1 MTASTSRP
9 LTIGFLRRGY
19 SSSGGVE
26 VYLKGL
32 AGGLNAAG
40 HRVILLGTA
49 EWPSVA
55 WPGGEILRCS
65 GKSLSSYAS
74 AVEHHKEE
82 SGIQFDLILSV
93 EKVPGCDIYRT
104 DEGLHLKWLTERQ
117 KYISPWARWF
127 QWRNPKHREKI
138 SLEKQLFR
146 TESTRRII
154 SISDK
159 ITRDIVACY
168 NYPVERISLVR
179 NGVPQVGIPSL
190 NQRNEARRALGVS
203 VGEKII
209 LFVGTGWERKGLGF
223 AIQAVESLAD
233 IHPGIR
239 LLVAGKGAQKRYASP
254 VVKFLGP
261 VQQMALVYAAADI
274 FITPTIYEPFSL
286 AALEAFSAGLPVITS
301 AAAGISEIMTAG
313 VHGEVIAE
321 PSDVRA
327 LAVALEKWIHITD
340 DPERVSKSRSDCSAL
355 ASGFTLKRNLQ
366 ETLSVINEVIEEK
379 SAVR

>member
-1 MTASTSRP
+1 MHP
-9 LTIGFLRRGY
+9 Q
-19 SSSGGVE
+19 
-26 VYLKGL
+26 
-32 AGGLNAAG
+32 
-40 HRVILLGTA
+40 
-49 EWPSVA
+49 
-55 WPGGEILRCS
+55 
-65 GKSLSSYAS
+65 
-74 AVEHHKEE
+74 HHKEE